1 MGVTEELSLSSGA
14 SSNRIGGLA
23 MTVGRRARVA
33 AIARSAEATLDGRA
47 STDAEAQAF
56 CEQMNSA

>member
-1 MGVTEELSLSSGA
+1 M
-14 SSNRIGGLA
+14 SSNRIGRLA